1 MRRPKVPKTV
11 DELGT
16 YLRSLSESNLD
27 MYGDMFVE
35 MFRGYCVDEARLQQ
49 AVALIFDTTV
59 ADREYVHLGVMVCQK
74 IKEQDKTS
82 RFTKALLLHFQK
94 NFSKKNEIRA
104 ISIEAWLAIF
114 AFMCDVYSCILT
126 DSGQPISVLGRAI
139 FSTIDYLLSLKDCVD
154 DEIECICSSLK
165 LCGALLEAAQ
175 GESMKKTID
184 ALRRK
189 VLMKNSSCRVRCL
202 IMEVLELRAMGWKD
216 PQKSLEDFYI
226 DSLQDAIVEDEV
238 GES

>member
-1 MRRPKVPKTV
+1 M

-16 YLRSLSESNLD
+16 YLRSLSESNFE
-27 MYGDMFVE
+27 MYGDMFAE
-35 MFRGYCVDEARLQQ
+35 MFWGYCVDEARLQQ
-49 AVALIFDTTV
+49 AVALVFDTTV
-59 ADREYVHLGVMVCQK
+59 ADREYVRLGAMVCQK
-74 IKEQDKTS
+74 IKEQDEAS
-82 RFTKALLLHFQK
+82 RFLKALLLLFQR
-94 NFSKKNEIRA
+94 NFKQKEGIRET
-104 ISIEAWLAIF
+104 SIEAWLTIF
-114 AFMCDVYSCILT
+114 AFMCDIYSCILT
-126 DSGQPISVLGRAI
+126 DSGQPITVLGRAI
-139 FSTIDYLLSLKDCVD
+139 FSTIDYLLNLKDCVD
-154 DEIECICSSLK
+154 DEIECICSGLK
-165 LCGALLEAAQ
+165 LCGGQLEVAQ

-189 VLMKNSSCRVRCL
+189 VLLKNCSCRVRCL